1 MIQTH
6 VFTEKVVVPPC
17 QLGDI
22 SGTIHQYTRSK
33 VSTCSEQYGYIKS
46 IESVRYGSN
55 MISRTSGDCVF
66 TVTYTANCVKP
77 VIGEVVDCQVIMV
90 FAEGILVTH
99 ETMHIIVPGVHQPIG
114 SHIKVE
120 IGSIR
125 YEQSKYQCV
134 AKEAGAGTGNETEE
148 AEEKEPEEEKEQEEQ
163 EEKEA

>member
-1 MIQTH
+1 MIQTTH
-6 VFTEKVVVPPC
+6 DFTEKVVIAPC

-22 SGTIHQYTRSK
+22 SGTIRQYTRTK

-99 ETMHIIVPGVHQPIG
+99 ETMHIIVPEVHQPIG

-120 IGSIR
+120 IVSIR

-134 AKEAGAGTGNETEE
+134 GKETGKEAENDDVGGTT
-148 AEEKEPEEEKEQEEQ
+148 EEEKK
-163 EEKEA
+163 EEKKQEA